1 MSDLLTL
8 LFRDSTNCSQKTSD
22 LLKNGI
28 FHMSLA
34 VFPLKPKTWVIRS
47 GHSWQKSNR
56 ERFNQVAHDKRATGS
71 ICTFSQANLSLL
83 LTKKEQIVRKTYERI
98 SNPDPNSLTQ
108 RKKSLCFAEF
118 KTVGIFAIS
127 LSFLKTFLDF
137 FTRAL
142 LFYKKFSQY

>member
-1 MSDLLTL
+1 MTKERRDQLA
-8 LFRDSTNCSQKTSD
+8 LFHRQID
-22 LLKNGI
+22 
-28 FHMSLA
+28 F
-34 VFPLKPKTWVIRS
+34 
-47 GHSWQKSNR
+47 
-56 ERFNQVAHDKRATGS
+56 
-71 ICTFSQANLSLL
+71 L

-142 LFYKKFSQY
+142 LFYKQFFLKSQRSL